1 MNYNNLKVTNLNY
14 SSIKIKN
21 INLNYFLF
29 NKKQAILLN
38 LKKNIQ
44 KKWNKCNYNQ
54 MNTLTKLIN
63 YKKQMLKN
71 KNRSIC

>member
-44 KKWNKCNYNQ
+44 KKLNKCNYNQ